1 MTEPNSHSD
10 EAVTG
15 FDEHHG
21 PGLKAYLVI
30 FAALSVFT
38 ALSFVVNYLARE
50 EKITHFQSFVII
62 LGVAIVKATLVGAYF
77 MHLVVDWRKLYYL
90 LIPAFILGT
99 MMMIVLMPDIVLAWH
114 Q

>member
-1 MTEPNSHSD
+1 MTTHDSH
-10 EAVTG
+10 G
-15 FDEHHG
+15 EHHG
-21 PGLKAYLVI
+21 PGVKAYLVI
-30 FAALSVFT
+30 FVALSLFT
-38 ALSFVVNYLARE
+38 LVSFVANYMARQGS
-50 EKITHFQSFVII
+50 ITADQSFAII

-77 MHLVVDWRKLYYL
+77 MHLVVDWRRLYYL